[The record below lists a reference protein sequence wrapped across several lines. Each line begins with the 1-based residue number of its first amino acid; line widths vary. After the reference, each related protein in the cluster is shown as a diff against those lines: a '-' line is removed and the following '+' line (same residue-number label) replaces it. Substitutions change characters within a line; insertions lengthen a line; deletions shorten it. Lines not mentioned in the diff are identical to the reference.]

1 MGVAPMTRT
10 RSARPSFNLRTAAVA
25 FAKVLQQRA
34 LLHID
39 VVRQP
44 EQAPF
49 RSRGVLRQPAV
60 QREAEGLEALA
71 VVGASGAAGRAHPA
85 QHVGMDGDAIP
96 RPRILDALPAL
107 LDHAGELVPRY
118 EREAH
123 VGQDAAADAD
133 VVVAEPGA
141 LHPEHHLAVAGPG
154 LRAIGKAV
162 LTGRGGVEGFHREP
176 LRAASSWRGA
186 TIAWTRGLA
195 LSANVPMGLK
205 TALLDCTSRATFW
218 SVAGTAANLRAM

>member
-10 RSARPSFNLRTAAVA
+10 RSARPSFQPAYGRCGVGQ
-25 FAKVLQQRA
+25 VLQQRA

-39 VVRQP
+39 VVRQL
-44 EQAPF
+44 EQA
-49 RSRGVLRQPAV
+49 SLGGRGILRQPSV

-85 QHVGMDGDAIP
+85 QDVRMDGDAVP
-96 RPRILDALPAL
+96 GPGILDALPAL

-118 EREAH
+118 EREPH
-123 VGQDAAADAD
+123 VGQHPAADAQ
-133 VVVAEPGA
+133 VVVAEPGT

-162 LTGRGGVEGFHREP
+162 LTGSGGVEGFHREP

-195 LSANVPMGLK
+195 LPANVPMGLK
-205 TALLDCTSRATFW
+205 TALLDCASRATFW